1 MKDNSL
7 DNLFELIPETDI
19 YSYCKKLAYQD
30 EHVAEALLKHFK
42 KKLPSPE
49 VVPNQKELEKE
60 IDRCFNH
67 VFPSHRNYYD
77 SGFEELDWEKVGK
90 DLKRVI
96 FKLQQLGD
104 LGHETLIAELV
115 VYALQKIDDNFEDY
129 LFDDYDFDFDDLHA
143 EELTGLLV
151 TTLGSGKLSKEEQLG
166 IANSLDK
173 LSRSLAFD
181 HVDFEVIVQD
191 IRNRL
196 LTDDERIG
204 IFRRK
209 FEQAR
214 EEYEQHRT
222 AEDLWNYL
230 LELGRRDEAVAVYQQ
245 HTDFI
250 GLRNRYVAL
259 LEKEG
264 RFKDALQV
272 LNEGIAGERH
282 VYGYKARW
290 EADKLRIYEKMN
302 DRPNIIKQG
311 EKLFLES
318 YSPKEYYSHLKK
330 VVDPDKWS
338 DYLRK
343 LIKKKKFGS
352 GYSHD
357 LAEIYCAEG
366 WTDELFQYLKS
377 QPYGIFKSFCEYV
390 KLFDGSQQTELLLRV
405 ELHFRNQL
413 RNTLPRKEYHELTSD
428 LITLRKTNALSAKTA
443 RKLVDEFRAAYQKRP
458 ALIDELKRF
467 DKGEPTI

>member
-19 YSYCKKLAYQD
+19 FAYCKKLAYQD

-49 VVPNQKELEKE
+49 IVPNQKELEKE

-67 VFPSHRNYYD
+67 VFPSYGNYYD
-77 SGFEELDWEKVGK
+77 SGFEELNWEKVGK
-90 DLKRVI
+90 DLKRVV

-104 LGHETLIAELV
+104 LGHVTLVAELV

-143 EELTGLLV
+143 EELTALLV
-151 TTLGSGKLSKEEQLG
+151 TTLGSGKLSMEEQLG

-181 HVDFEVIVQD
+181 HIDFEVIVQD

-196 LTDDERIG
+196 LTDDERID
-204 IFRRK
+204 ILRRK

-222 AEDLWNYL
+222 AEDLWDYL
-230 LELGRRDEAVAVYQQ
+230 LELGRRDEAVTVYQQ

-250 GLRNRYVAL
+250 GLRDRYVNL

-272 LNEGIAGERH
+272 LTEGIAGERH

-302 DRPNIIKQG
+302 DRPNIIKQA
-311 EKLFLES
+311 EKLFLQS

-330 VVDPDKWS
+330 VVDPDEWS

-343 LIKKKKFGS
+343 LIKKKKFGP
-352 GYSHD
+352 GYDSD

-366 WTDELFQYLKS
+366 WTEELFQYLKG
-377 QPYGIFKSFCEYV
+377 QPYGIFKSYCQYV
-390 KLFDGSQQTELLLRV
+390 KQFNGSQQAELLLRV

-413 RNTLPRKEYHELTSD
+413 RNTLPRKEYHELTSN
-428 LITLRKTNALSAKTA
+428 LITLRKVNALSAKTA

-458 ALIDELKRF
+458 ALIDELRRF
-467 DKGEPTI
+467 GE